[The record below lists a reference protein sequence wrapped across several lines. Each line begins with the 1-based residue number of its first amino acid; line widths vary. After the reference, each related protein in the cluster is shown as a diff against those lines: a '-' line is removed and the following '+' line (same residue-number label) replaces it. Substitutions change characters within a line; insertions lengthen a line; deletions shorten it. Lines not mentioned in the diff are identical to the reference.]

1 MKRLL
6 LLMLLPIQI
15 SGFEA
20 SSLSLNKQRMVLTTE
35 FKGYSISSSER
46 INLYG
51 AKRRKFINQTTWG
64 KPAMGHYLVSDPAT
78 LRAVSSLVN

>member
-51 AKRRKFINQTTWG
+51 AKAINQTTYWG
-64 KPAMGHYLVSDPAT
+64 KPAIAPFGKRSGY